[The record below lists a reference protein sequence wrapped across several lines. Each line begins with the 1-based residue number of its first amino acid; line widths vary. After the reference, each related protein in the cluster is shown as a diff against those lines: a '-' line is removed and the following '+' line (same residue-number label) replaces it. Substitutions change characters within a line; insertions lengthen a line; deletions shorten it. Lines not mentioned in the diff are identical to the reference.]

1 MANPAIE
8 RRENHGPELHVGDAR
23 VTLRFGQHDA
33 HDWMFAGDEALPE
46 SGAVIVPF
54 ARIDE
59 ALAKN
64 SLSAVAVRISP
75 GEDVRLLKDHLPRLA
90 LVELAFP
97 AYRDGRNYSSARIL
111 RDQLGYSGE
120 IKAIGDVL
128 ADQLHFMRR
137 CGIDTLELHP
147 SVKPETAQRALAR
160 FKDVYQNASDDRP
173 AVWKRRS

>member
-8 RRENHGPELHVGDAR
+8 RRESHGAQLDSSAERL
-23 VTLRFGQHDA
+23 TLRFGDHIARNWQ
-33 HDWMFAGDEALPE
+33 FVGDEALPE
-46 SGAVIVPF
+46 SGAVIVPLS
-54 ARIDE
+54 RIDE

-64 SLSAVAVRISP
+64 SLEAIAVRVLP
-75 GEDVRLLKDHLPRLA
+75 GEDVRLLEDAVSRLA

-111 RDQLGYSGE
+111 RDQLGYTGE

-128 ADQLHFMRR
+128 VDQLHFMRR

-147 SVKPETAQRALAR
+147 SVQIDTAKRALAR
-160 FKDVYQNASDDRP
+160 FQDVYQTASDGRK
-173 AVWKRRS
+173 AVWQKRT

>member
-8 RRENHGPELHVGDAR
+8 RREAHNAYVHDAAGR
-23 VTLRFGQHDA
+23 LTLRFGAYEQRN
-33 HDWMFAGDEALPE
+33 WVFVGDEILPD
-46 SGAVIVPF
+46 SGAVVVPMMRV
-54 ARIDE
+54 AE

-64 SLSAVAVRISP
+64 SLEAVAVRILP
-75 GEDVRLLKDHLPRLA
+75 GEDVRLLKDHVQRVS

-111 RDQLGYSGE
+111 RDQLGYTGE

-147 SVKPETAQRALAR
+147 SVQADTAQRALER
-160 FKDVYQNASDDRP
+160 FEYVYQAASDARVP
-173 AVWKRRS
+173 VWKVRT